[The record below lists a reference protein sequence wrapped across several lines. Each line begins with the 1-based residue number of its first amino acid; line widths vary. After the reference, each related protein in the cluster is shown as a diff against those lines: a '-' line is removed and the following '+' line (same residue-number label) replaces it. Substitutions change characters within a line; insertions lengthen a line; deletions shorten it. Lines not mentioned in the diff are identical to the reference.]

1 MNLFSDYNSL
11 SEKEKKLYAQAVKF
25 LYITIAIA
33 ILLFY
38 VMPFGL
44 GFCGKIGY
52 AVLELSYISV
62 YPVFVFGAGFLYCKK
77 FGFHIII
84 PAGLALFYLPT
95 TFIFFGDFRGLPFV
109 FAFFVFGMFGELTAY
124 LFNRRRKSKRQ
135 PFGLNR
141 LVKSAETM
149 EKNLSK
155 NNKSNKNKSN
165 GKTNKSNKK
174 K

>member
-33 ILLFY
+33 VLLFY

-44 GFCGKIGY
+44 GFGGNIGY
-52 AVLELSYISV
+52 AILELSYISI

-109 FAFFVFGMFGELTAY
+109 FAFFIFGLFGEFTAY
-124 LFNRRRKSKRQ
+124 LFNRRKKSKKQ

-141 LVKSAETM
+141 LVKSAEAM
-149 EKNLSK
+149 EKNSANNK
-155 NNKSNKNKSN
+155 NNKSNQSKKNKR
-165 GKTNKSNKK
+165 K
-174 K
+174 

>member
-44 GFCGKIGY
+44 GFGGKFGY

-62 YPVFVFGAGFLYCKK
+62 YPVFVFGAGFFYCKK
-77 FGFHIII
+77 FGFHIIV
-84 PAGLALFYLPT
+84 PVGLAIFYLPT
-95 TFIFFGDFRGLPFV
+95 TFIFFGDYRGLPFV
-109 FAFFVFGMFGELTAY
+109 FAFIVFGLFGELTAY
-124 LFNRRRKSKRQ
+124 LFNRRKNSKRQ

-141 LVKSAETM
+141 LVKNAEAM
-149 EKNLSK
+149 EKKSSK
-155 NNKSNKNKSN
+155 TNKNK
-165 GKTNKSNKK
+165 K
-174 K
+174 